1 MKVKEWKREV
11 LKGYPE
17 YSQMVPATSMAA
29 RGCHKVGREV
39 LGQHR
44 GPKGGLYI
52 VFGPT
57 THAQRYTQR
66 VLMLW

>member
-17 YSQMVPATSMAA
+17 YSQMVLSTSMAA
-29 RGCHKVGREV
+29 RGCRKVGREV

-57 THAQRYTQR
+57 THAQRHPKK
-66 VLMLW
+66 